1 LKTFKKRVKP
11 AKRSQWTITRRLKRR
26 EKLRQEKERIAE
38 RKRYIESGGLQSD
51 VNEEMKRRMA
61 EADIEDA
68 EVIEVE

>member
-51 VNEEMKRRMA
+51 VNEEMKKRMA

>member
-1 LKTFKKRVKP
+1 VKP
-11 AKRSQWTITRRLKRR
+11 VKRSQWTITRRLKRR
-26 EKLRQEKERIAE
+26 EVAPRERTYAE

-51 VNEEMKRRMA
+51 VNEEMKKRMA

>member
-1 LKTFKKRVKP
+1 M
-11 AKRSQWTITRRLKRR
+11 
-26 EKLRQEKERIAE
+26 RQEKERIAE
-38 RKRYIESGGLQSD
+38 RKRYIESGGLQAD

>member
-1 LKTFKKRVKP
+1 MDDDTAFE
-11 AKRSQWTITRRLKRR
+11 AQR

>member
-1 LKTFKKRVKP
+1 M
-11 AKRSQWTITRRLKRR
+11 
-26 EKLRQEKERIAE
+26 RQEKERIAE